1 MTSVCVPARTVVEWY
16 TVWYGS
22 LNSDPER
29 GSSSSLSS
37 LAAPSPGPLALMSKL
52 QSSFKNKEPL
62 RPIQWSRRTPRR
74 QCVTSSTLTLS
85 WLIPFSF
92 SSYFC
97 LFMYIFFLTNALTFR
112 EFSQL
117 FPVLLPVFV
126 YIFPHYSFF
135 FLLPVC
141 CFVFLFL
148 RHDFYGDSVFPRN
161 NGGWGIRR
169 REGGWMVFS

>member
-1 MTSVCVPARTVVEWY
+1 MTSVCVPVRTVVEWY

-97 LFMYIFFLTNALTFR
+97 LFMYIFFLTSALTFR

-135 FLLPVC
+135 FSSLSVVLFF
-141 CFVFLFL
+141 CFSGMISMVTV
-148 RHDFYGDSVFPRN
+148 YFPGIMEA
-161 NGGWGIRR
+161 GG
-169 REGGWMVFS
+169 